1 MIIPHFMVLIFI
13 SFTVTEESL
22 NHIIVDWMVVG
33 IFDCFKTSW
42 VFSFFSNPISPVIL
56 IYTLLLFIVF
66 SSFFT
71 SFFSSL
77 LCPFFSFSFL
87 IRACISTGISIS
99 PLIRL
104 RFLLSK
110 TSHFSSSSIH
120 VFVVIM
126 INSIII
132 ILSFTLSKHIS
143 SIFQ

>member
-56 IYTLLLFIVF
+56 IYSLLLFIVF
-66 SSFFT
+66 S